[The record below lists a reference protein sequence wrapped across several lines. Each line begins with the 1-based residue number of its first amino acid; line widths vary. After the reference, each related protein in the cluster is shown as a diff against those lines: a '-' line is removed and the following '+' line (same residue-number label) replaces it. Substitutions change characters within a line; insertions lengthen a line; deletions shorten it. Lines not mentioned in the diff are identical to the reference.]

1 MDSGMNPCFKSY
13 INLDVSQYFWY
24 ITIKDNEITLYSN
37 GYYLGANI
45 EYKKIKRKKYMKIFK
60 YEKIKNNEYL
70 IYYYDKNNVLT
81 INNND
86 AILDEEKSNR
96 KNQIFKLVEEIEYS

>member
-1 MDSGMNPCFKSY
+1 MNSDMNPCFKSKV
-13 INLDVSQYFWY
+13 NLDVNLYFWY

-37 GYYLGANI
+37 GYYLGTNI
-45 EYKKIKRKKYMKIFK
+45 EFKKIKRKKYMKIFK

-70 IYYYDKNNVLT
+70 IYYYDKKNVLT

-86 AILDEEKSNR
+86 AILDEEKSDR
-96 KNQIFKLVEEIEYS
+96 KNQIFKLIEEIEYN